1 MADDRLIAA
10 YLRELR
16 FSVAKLADADE
27 IVDEAEDHLLEAVE
41 HLVADG
47 RTPAEAEA
55 EAVARFGSAA
65 LVAKVCISES
75 TKGAAVPTTKTR
87 LAGTALLLA
96 PIFLVVGEWGNEA
109 TDNTGGLHGT
119 MVVVLGLA
127 FPALIFG
134 LWGLRARHGGLG
146 RLGRAAFVLAVLSP
160 ILSLAASYG
169 AAALLVVLLAVALLV
184 FAVEMLRAAV
194 LPVAPLTLVIAGPIL
209 VLAILVVA
217 IARTIGGGD
226 AGDLPVAFVLIPVLL
241 TAIGLGWLGWH
252 LSQETAVDGARARP
266 LATT

>member
-16 FSVAKLADADE
+16 FSVAKLADADD
-27 IVDEAEDHLLEAVE
+27 IVEEAEDHLLEAVE
-41 HLVADG
+41 RLVADG

-87 LAGTALLLA
+87 LAGCALLLA
-96 PIFLVVGEWGNEA
+96 PILLVVGEWGNEA
-109 TDNTGGLHGT
+109 TDNTGGMHGT
-119 MVVVLGLA
+119 AVVVLGLA

-146 RLGRAAFVLAVLSP
+146 RLGRAAFVLAALSP
-160 ILSLAASYG
+160 ILSLAAAYG
-169 AAALLVVLLAVALLV
+169 AAALLILLLAIALLV
-184 FAVEMLRAAV
+184 FGVEMLRASV
-194 LPVAPLTLVIAGPIL
+194 LPVAPLTLVITGPI
-209 VLAILVVA
+209 VVMVDFVVA
-217 IARTIGGGD
+217 LVITIGGGD
-226 AGDLPVAFVLIPVLL
+226 AGNMPVVYVVVPVLL
-241 TAIGLGWLGWH
+241 AAVGLAWLGWH